1 MKAEI
6 IAIGTEI
13 LLGQIVN
20 TNAQYM
26 AKELADLGVDV
37 YFQGVVGDNMTRV
50 KEALTIASSRS
61 DLVICCGGLGPTED
75 DLTKDAI
82 AEFTD
87 AKLVIDEGAEKKIL
101 ELFKDGSESLIASNK
116 RQAHTIEGSHL
127 LKNEVGLA
135 VGFVRN
141 HQGTY
146 YAVLPGPPR
155 EMKVMFE
162 QELKPLIDNILG
174 ERKKLYSKYLKF
186 GNIGE
191 SAVEDTLKQLI
202 TEQNNVSIA
211 PYAGIGEITIRL
223 TVKAHSPEQAEAE
236 FLEPAKQIR
245 GLLNDYLYSEEN
257 ESLEQA
263 LSKIKI
269 DDFGV
274 YEINTNAYLSHR
286 ILTTDMYHENLKVS
300 TTKVE
305 KATITEALARQQFT
319 DFIEQNKLKNAIGVF
334 HCQISQV
341 SITPSGRPRKTFFIA
356 LCVDKKIKLIERT
369 FIGDMQAVQIR
380 AAKTALFLLLKAL
393 KR

>member
-6 IAIGTEI
+6 IAIGTEL

-50 KEALTIASSRS
+50 KEALTIASARS
-61 DLVICCGGLGPTED
+61 DLVVCCGGLGPTED

-82 AEFTD
+82 ADFTETN
-87 AKLVIDEGAEKKIL
+87 LVVDKEAEDKIL
-101 ELFKDGSESLIASNK
+101 ELFKGGSDTLIGSNI
-116 RQAHTIEGSHL
+116 RQANFIEDSHL

-135 VGFVRN
+135 VGFV
-141 HQGTY
+141 HKYQDTY

-162 QELKPLIDNILG
+162 HQLKPLLDDILG

-191 SAVEDTLKQLI
+191 SAVEDTLKELI
-202 TEQNNVSIA
+202 RKQSQVSIA
-211 PYAGIGEITIRL
+211 PYAGIGEITVRL
-223 TVKAHSPEQAEAE
+223 TVKADSLEQAETDFE
-236 FLEPAKQIR
+236 GTAKSIR
-245 GLLNDYLYSEEN
+245 QLLGDHLYSEQN
-257 ESLEQA
+257 ESLEQT
-263 LSKIKI
+263 LNQREIQ
-269 DDFGV
+269 DFGV
-274 YEINTNAYLSHR
+274 YEMNTNAFLSHR
-286 ILTTDMYHENLKVS
+286 LLTTDVHHENVKVN
-300 TTKVE
+300 TIKVE
-305 KATITEALARQQFT
+305 KQTIDEALARAQFN
-319 DFIEQNKLKNAIGVF
+319 DFIEQNKLKNALGVF
-334 HCQISQV
+334 HCQTSQV
-341 SITPSGRPRKTFFIA
+341 SVTPSGRPRKTFFIA
-356 LCVDKKIKLIERT
+356 LCVDKKITLIERT

-393 KR
+393 